1 MYNLSLK
8 TTEAC
13 LSLPVDMS
21 ASDFQPVVVNP
32 VVVSYWLEIVLPAKS
47 FAPVVTRTLYV
58 VFKEKLLLGLVLKI
72 VLPAEVVVKV
82 VVIDVVLSEDEL
94 SEVELSELVEDD
106 ICMQVLKLS
115 VETWMV
121 PEQVVSKV
129 LVLNVELSIGS
140 EKVTE
145 MVVLSEDTDVVVSA
159 GETDDTDGAVVS
171 NLKA

>member
-1 MYNLSLK
+1 MYKLSLK

-21 ASDFQPVVVNP
+21 ASDFQPVVLNP
-32 VVVSYWLEIVLPAKS
+32 EEVSYWLEIVLLAKS
-47 FAPVVTRTLYV
+47 FAPVVTRILYV
-58 VFKEKLLLGLVLKI
+58 VFKEKLLLGLELKI
-72 VLPAEVVVKV
+72 VLPAEVVVL
-82 VVIDVVLSEDEL
+82 DVVLSED
-94 SEVELSELVEDD
+94 ELSELVEDD

-115 VETWMV
+115 DEICIV
-121 PEQVVSKV
+121 PEQVVSEV

-145 MVVLSEDTDVVVSA
+145 MLEVEDTDVVVFA
-159 GETDDTDGAVVS
+159 GETDDTVGAVVS

>member
-13 LSLPVDMS
+13 LSLPVDIS
-21 ASDFQPVVVNP
+21 ASFFQPVVVNP

-47 FAPVVTRTLYV
+47 FAPVVTRILYV

-72 VLPAEVVVKV
+72 VLPAEVVVL
-82 VVIDVVLSEDEL
+82 DVVL

-121 PEQVVSKV
+121 PEQVVSEV

-145 MVVLSEDTDVVVSA
+145 ILEVEDTDVVVSA
-159 GETDDTDGAVVS
+159 GDTDDTVGAVVS
-171 NLKA
+171 SLKA

>member
-8 TTEAC
+8 TTEAWP
-13 LSLPVDMS
+13 SLPVDMS

-32 VVVSYWLEIVLPAKS
+32 VAVSYWLEIVLPAKS
-47 FAPVVTRTLYV
+47 FAPVVTRILYE

-72 VLPAEVVVKV
+72 VLPAEVVVL
-82 VVIDVVLSEDEL
+82 DVVLSED
-94 SEVELSELVEDD
+94 ELSELVEDD

-121 PEQVVSKV
+121 PEQVVSEV

-145 MVVLSEDTDVVVSA
+145 MLEVEDTDVVVSE

>member
-1 MYNLSLK
+1 MYNLSFK
-8 TTEAC
+8 TTEAW

-32 VVVSYWLEIVLPAKS
+32 EAVSYWLEIVLPAKS
-47 FAPVVTRTLYV
+47 FAPVVTRILYV

-72 VLPAEVVVKV
+72 VLPA
-82 VVIDVVLSEDEL
+82 
-94 SEVELSELVEDD
+94 VELSELVEDD

-121 PEQVVSKV
+121 PEQVVSEV
-129 LVLNVELSIGS
+129 FVLNVELSIGS

-145 MVVLSEDTDVVVSA
+145 MLEVEDTDVVVST
-159 GETDDTDGAVVS
+159 GETDATVGAVVS
-171 NLKA
+171 SLKA

>member
-21 ASDFQPVVVNP
+21 ASDFQPVVLNP
-32 VVVSYWLEIVLPAKS
+32 EEVSYWLEIVLPAKS

-72 VLPAEVVVKV
+72 VLPAEVVVL
-82 VVIDVVLSEDEL
+82 DVVLSEDEL

-106 ICMQVLKLS
+106 ICMQVQKLS

-121 PEQVVSKV
+121 PEQVVSEV

-145 MVVLSEDTDVVVSA
+145 ILEVEDTDVVVSA
-159 GETDDTDGAVVS
+159 GDTDDTVGAVVS
-171 NLKA
+171 SLKA

>member
-1 MYNLSLK
+1 MA
-8 TTEAC
+8 EARY
-13 LSLPVDMS
+13 SLPMDIS
-21 ASDFQPVVVNP
+21 ARAFKPVVVNP
-32 VVVSYWLEIVLPAKS
+32 EAVSYWLEIVLPAKS
-47 FAPVVTRTLYV
+47 FAPVVTRILYV

-72 VLPAEVVVKV
+72 VLPAEVVVLNV
-82 VVIDVVLSEDEL
+82 VLSEDELSEDEL

-121 PEQVVSKV
+121 PEQVVSEV

-145 MVVLSEDTDVVVSA
+145 MLEVEDTDVVVFA
-159 GETDDTDGAVVS
+159 GETDDTVGAVVS